1 MLFKKLIAS
10 FTIALIVGLNAGG
23 LTGSNAIAA
32 PFVVLLE
39 SDANMDAGQEIFL
52 VTYNSYADLISNN
65 QASSTF
71 SQLNINASYSVGGMA
86 YDGSQFHV
94 LLESNANMDAGQE
107 VFLVTYNSYADLLS
121 NNQASSAFS
130 QLNINASYSAGGLT
144 YDGSQFHVLLE
155 SNANMDA
162 GQEVF
167 LVSYNSYADLISNNQ
182 ASSAFSQLN
191 INAFYSA
198 GGLTAL
204 NTGSNGNGNV
214 VSEPATM
221 MLVFIGL
228 GFLSVFVR
236 REGVAACRAWIYIKV

>member
-1 MLFKKLIAS
+1 
-10 FTIALIVGLNAGG
+10 
-23 LTGSNAIAA
+23 
-32 PFVVLLE
+32 
-39 SDANMDAGQEIFL
+39 
-52 VTYNSYADLISNN
+52 
-65 QASSTF
+65 
-71 SQLNINASYSVGGMA
+71 
-86 YDGSQFHV
+86 
-94 LLESNANMDAGQE
+94 
-107 VFLVTYNSYADLLS
+107 
-121 NNQASSAFS
+121 
-130 QLNINASYSAGGLT
+130 LNINASYSAGGLT

-167 LVSYNSYADLISNNQ
+167 LVSYNAYADLIGNNQ

-236 REGVAACRAWIYIKV
+236 REGVAACRARIYIKV